1 VETAPAFRLALD
13 VGGTFTDFVLEGG
26 GTVTYGKAL
35 TTPADPSAGIVAGLT
50 PLLERRGATEAAV
63 HDLVHATTFGA
74 NAVLERRGARTALVT
89 TEGFRDVAI
98 LGRQKRYE
106 TYDLSIDK
114 PAPLVRRRDIV
125 ELAERIGP
133 AGDVERALEESGLA
147 ATVERL
153 AAIDGLEAVAVCL
166 LHAYANGAH
175 ERRLAEALAQA
186 LPDVLVSLSSEV
198 SPRRGEYE
206 RTSTTLADAY
216 IKPIVARYLHRLRAE
231 LGGRGFRGRFF
242 VMQSNGGLS
251 TPELAEAHP
260 IRIVESGPTAGVLMA
275 AGVAR
280 RTGREDVLTF
290 DMGGT
295 TAKLGAVE
303 GGAPA
308 TSDSFEID
316 VVNFRRGSGLP
327 LTIPVTELLEIG
339 AGGGSVARAAMGT
352 VVVGPES
359 AGSDPGPVCYGRG
372 GDRATVTDANLV
384 LGYLDPG
391 FFLGGEMALD
401 GDAAARAVEAQIA
414 APLDLDLGR
423 AAWGVHR
430 VANAAMERA
439 LRIVSIER
447 GRDPRRYALVAF
459 GGAGPLHAA
468 RLARALAI
476 PTVLVPAGA
485 GVGSALGLLAAPLRF
500 DLTVTRPLVVDAD
513 AGPVVV
519 RQLAELRA
527 LLAERSRLAP
537 DAEARFAH
545 SLTMRYRGQGHELRV
560 ALPPELQAETA
571 GQVAADAFAEAY
583 ERTYGYVQDGAGVEI
598 VDWSVTAHLPAEAA
612 PAAIGPPRAGPAAA
626 GDAQKGERPA
636 YFPEA
641 GGYAACP
648 VWDRYRLAP
657 GARLSGPAVVEERE
671 STTVV
676 PPGDELEVDGEANLC
691 ITVGGER

>member
-1 VETAPAFRLALD
+1 
-13 VGGTFTDFVLEGG
+13 
-26 GTVTYGKAL
+26 
-35 TTPADPSAGIVAGLT
+35 VAGLT
-50 PLLERRGATEAAV
+50 PLLERRGVTEAAV
-63 HDLVHATTFGA
+63 RDLVHATTIGA

-114 PAPLVRRRDIV
+114 PAPLVRRRHVV
-125 ELAERIGP
+125 ELAERVGP
-133 AGDVERALEESGLA
+133 DGAVELPLEESGLA

-153 AAIDGLEAVAVCL
+153 AEIDGLEAVAVCL

-175 ERRLAEALAQA
+175 ERRLAEALARA
-186 LPDVLVSLSSEV
+186 LPDVHVSISSEV

-231 LGGRGFRGRFF
+231 LDARGFRGRFF

-251 TPELAEAHP
+251 TPELAAEQP

-275 AGVAR
+275 AGVAQR
-280 RTGREDVLTF
+280 SGREDVLTF

-308 TSDSFEID
+308 TTDAFEID

-339 AGGGSVARAAMGT
+339 AGGGSVARVAMGT
-352 VVVGPES
+352 IAVGPES

-401 GDAAARAVEAQIA
+401 GDAAAHAVEEQVA
-414 APLDLDLGR
+414 APLDLDRGR

-447 GRDPRRYALVAF
+447 GRDPRRFALVAF

-476 PTVLVPAGA
+476 PTVLVPPGA

-500 DLTVTRPLVVDAD
+500 DLTVTRPLVVDGD

-519 RQLAELRA
+519 RQLAELRT
-527 LLAERSRLAP
+527 LLAERSRVAP
-537 DAEARFAH
+537 DAEPRFAH
-545 SLTMRYRGQGHELRV
+545 ALTMRYRGQGHELRV
-560 ALPPELQAETA
+560 ALPPDLRPETA
-571 GQVAADAFAEAY
+571 GQTAAEAFAGAY
-583 ERTYGYVQDGAGVEI
+583 RRTYGYVQDGAGVEI
-598 VDWSVTAHLPAEAA
+598 MDWSVTAHLPTDQEPHPRPGA
-612 PAAIGPPRAGPAAA
+612 PAPGSASEGRAR
-626 GDAQKGERPA
+626 KGERLA
-636 YFPEA
+636 YFPET
-641 GGYAACP
+641 GGYTPCP

-657 GARLSGPAVVEERE
+657 GAGVSGPAIVEERE

-676 PPGDELEVDGEANLC
+676 PPGDELRVEGDGNLC